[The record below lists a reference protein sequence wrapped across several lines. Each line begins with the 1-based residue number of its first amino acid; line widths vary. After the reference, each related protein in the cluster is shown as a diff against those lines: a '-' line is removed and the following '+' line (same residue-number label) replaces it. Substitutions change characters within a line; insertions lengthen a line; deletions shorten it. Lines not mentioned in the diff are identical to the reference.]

1 MGRCEEVK
9 DFILKLK
16 ELEKQYKVKIIADD
30 EYVGLLYQD
39 EIDKS
44 LYEFENGNVTK
55 IWTVWK

>member
-1 MGRCEEVK
+1 MDRFEEVK

-30 EYVGLLYQD
+30 DYVGLLYQD

-55 IWTVWK
+55 I

>member
-1 MGRCEEVK
+1 MCHLDRCEEVK

-30 EYVGLLYQD
+30 DYVGLLYQD

-44 LYEFENGNVTK
+44 LYEFENGNVAK
-55 IWTVWK
+55 I